1 LYKQIKE
8 VMLHTAAC
16 PELQKFC
23 HKILHF
29 LPPIMLATRAFSRVT
44 KATFTKA
51 GLPAS
56 MTVLSALICAAIRP
70 PALFYPLLAGGT
82 PNITTGLL
90 CHKAKRFLLYHK
102 SFCAVLIV

>member
-1 LYKQIKE
+1 MYKQIKE

-29 LPPIMLATRAFSRVT
+29 LPPIMLATRAFLRVT
-44 KATFTKA
+44 KATFTGKY
-51 GLPAS
+51 GRLICFDLRGNTP
-56 MTVLSALICAAIRP
+56 TRFVLSAVGWR
-70 PALFYPLLAGGT
+70 Y